1 MDEYEE
7 AVLFTF
13 ALLESRLDRVEYILG
28 GAKQQSQPKPKT
40 FTERI
45 HKIEKGL
52 QELSAKSVL
61 LQDVQQLCSYLYR
74 PFIELLLTKY
84 SERTLG
90 SLVREPRRRREG

>member
-28 GAKQQSQPKPKT
+28 GAKQQSQPRPKT

-45 HKIEKGL
+45 HRIEKGL
-52 QELSAKSVL
+52 QELSAKSIL
-61 LQDVQQLCSYLYR
+61 LQDVQQLCSYLCQQSID
-74 PFIELLLTKY
+74 PLLTER
-84 SERTLG
+84 SERTLRA
-90 SLVREPRRRREG
+90 LV